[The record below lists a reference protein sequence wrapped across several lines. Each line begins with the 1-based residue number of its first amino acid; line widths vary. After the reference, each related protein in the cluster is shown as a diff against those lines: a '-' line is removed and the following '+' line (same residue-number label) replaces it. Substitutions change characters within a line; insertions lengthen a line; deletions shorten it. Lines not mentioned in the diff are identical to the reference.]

1 MIASSFLIVEQYHV
15 VNPESTVGMG
25 TGVDTRVD
33 GQGKA
38 NRPRPIPIGG
48 DEGGVR

>member
-1 MIASSFLIVEQYHV
+1 MIASSSLIVERYHV
-15 VNPESTVGMG
+15 VNPESTVGTG

-38 NRPRPIPIGG
+38 NGPNQIPIDG
-48 DEGGVR
+48 DEAA